1 MDAELAVGV
10 GSAAVSVVTSEPACD
25 AAMLHDQVNT
35 EDA

>member
-10 GSAAVSVVTSEPACD
+10 GAAAVSVVTSEPACD
-25 AAMLHDQVNT
+25 AAILHDQVNT